1 MEAKVDLLKPRYRII
16 AALVIS
22 VALHA
27 LLFLP
32 TDKRDDSISVR
43 SILHARLD
51 TTNTELIQQAQTGQ
65 IQDAVEEVLVS
76 DSSPNE
82 QTEQSQQQTVSSAQE
97 AKPPSAEEVVHS
109 DQKTDKK
116 VRNPTELQ
124 DINPSPEV
132 EEPVEEKD
140 EVEAVAQPKQ
150 EAADAHKQ
158 QISQAQ
164 VEAFSGSDDPT
175 YTSHLKILTQYLAQ
189 RLSAKDD
196 LSGTVRLKIKIQYG
210 SIATSVK
217 VAVSS
222 GNPALDDWAVKAA
235 LNANPYPKTPKQ
247 LGDTFEFSPTLK
259 LGDSPQ

>member
-32 TDKRDDSISVR
+32 TNNRDDSISVR

-51 TTNTELIQQAQTGQ
+51 TTNTELIQQTQTGQ

-109 DQKTDKK
+109 DQKADKT
-116 VRNPTELQ
+116 VRNPTEFQ
-124 DINPSPEV
+124 DTNPSPEV
-132 EEPVEEKD
+132 EDKFSPVVVD
-140 EVEAVAQPKQ
+140 LA
-150 EAADAHKQ
+150 
-158 QISQAQ
+158 
-164 VEAFSGSDDPT
+164 SGSSVAEGAAAPCDAKAEKKKSI
-175 YTSHLKILTQYLAQ
+175 SHKKQVNRKRKARGGNDASSKKQ
-189 RLSAKDD
+189 
-196 LSGTVRLKIKIQYG
+196 
-210 SIATSVK
+210 AT
-217 VAVSS
+217 
-222 GNPALDDWAVKAA
+222 
-235 LNANPYPKTPKQ
+235 
-247 LGDTFEFSPTLK
+247 LGAFFGK
-259 LGDSPQ
+259 